1 MVEKKKWR
9 KKIFIRY
16 TLFNRS
22 DSIRIIR
29 PELIFTRIAD
39 LSEFSYITDKELLG
53 YRVILRMRL
62 YISISFRKLNF
73 QDYFSFVYYI
83 LHYYKCIS
91 ISWKFFFQYNLIFYH
106 KRIVIEFSWLS
117 NDKFFL
123 TNYIFF
129 KLLLILFENFT
140 NIQWKHFVLENGT
153 NKVINIF

>member
-22 DSIRIIR
+22 DSIRIIH

-39 LSEFSYITDKELLG
+39 LSEFSYITDKELSG
-53 YRVILRMRL
+53 YRVVLRMRL

-117 NDKFFL
+117 ND
-123 TNYIFF
+123 NIFF
-129 KLLLILFENFT
+129 NELYLFQIIVDIIREF
-140 NIQWKHFVLENGT
+140 
-153 NKVINIF
+153 

>member
-39 LSEFSYITDKELLG
+39 LSEFSYITDKKLSG

-117 NDKFFL
+117 ND
-123 TNYIFF
+123 NIFF
-129 KLLLILFENFT
+129 NELYLFQIIVDIIREFYKYPVKTFCIRKWN
-140 NIQWKHFVLENGT
+140 E
-153 NKVINIF
+153 